1 MVPESPS
8 GVLAPDRASDPT
20 PDRAADPA
28 SDRAADDR
36 QRTGHVIVAGLHGV
50 GLRTIEALVLSGRV
64 VVVVDDHPDPRLTG
78 PLHALGVALQSG
90 DPRSPEVLAACGIA
104 GASAVVCVQAD
115 DLRTMETALVAREL
129 RPDIRL
135 VVSLANPEVGRALA
149 SVIGAGSVLDPAALA
164 APSVIEACVS
174 RTRHT
179 FDVGGEPFVL
189 ARVPVARPGTMRELF
204 GALAPVAVAR
214 AAGGELLVCPSRD
227 VAVVPADRVTVV
239 GPAADVLAVTDPP
252 DLTAPKL
259 PRLRGARFYGGPDT
273 EDVTGPRRAAPVPVA
288 RPLRGARFHGGASD
302 DVPGGTG
309 LGPPAV
315 PEPGPEVPAELPYVE
330 QRSSLRPIA
339 ALYEAVRDLER
350 SLKIALALLGAAIV
364 ISTVILRFGYR
375 AGGSPIGWVDALYFT
390 VVTDATVGYGDF
402 SFRGQPRWLEVYGIV
417 DILSGAALATTVF
430 ALVTNSLVSRRL
442 AQALGRQRVT
452 GLRGHVIVFGLGA
465 IGLRVVEGLL
475 AAGREVVVVDRDEDN
490 RYLTQVRSLGVP
502 VVVGDSTL
510 RETGA
515 LVNLAGASAVA
526 VLTSSDLTNIETGLV
541 LRESLGPRWTTVP
554 VVLRVFDRPLAQTVG
569 RNFDFRHMRSTA
581 ALAAPWFVGAA
592 LGLEVL
598 DTFYVE
604 AQPFLLARLR
614 TADHPGLIG
623 TAMHELSAQIR
634 VLALR
639 HDGVLDHP
647 PRRDTRF
654 VAGDEAFLVGP
665 YEELLQLLDHDR
677 RAPAGA

>member
-1 MVPESPS
+1 MAPESPS
-8 GVLAPDRASDPT
+8 GVRAPDRASG
-20 PDRAADPA
+20 
-28 SDRAADDR
+28 DR

-259 PRLRGARFYGGPDT
+259 PRLRGARFHGGPDT
-273 EDVTGPRRAAPVPVA
+273 EDVTGPRRAAPAPVA
-288 RPLRGARFHGGASD
+288 GPVRSARFHGGASKP
-302 DVPGGTG
+302 VPAAAGTG
-309 LGPPAV
+309 AGAPAV
-315 PEPGPEVPAELPYVE
+315 PEPGTEVPAELADVE

-452 GLRGHVIVFGLGA
+452 GLRGHMIVFGLGA

-541 LRESLGPRWTTVP
+541 LRESLGPRWTAVP

-639 HDGVLDHP
+639 HGGVLDHP

-654 VAGDEAFLVGP
+654 DAGDEAFLVGP